1 MNAIPVW
8 QTESRILAK
17 RGKLEMLCFLYL
29 ALSPSREASACEF
42 KCP

>member
-17 RGKLEMLCFLYL
+17 RSKVEMLCFRYL
-29 ALSPSREASACEF
+29 ALSPSREASAREF

>member
-8 QTESRILAK
+8 QTESRILVK
-17 RGKLEMLCFLYL
+17 RGKVEMLRFLCL
-29 ALSPSREASACEF
+29 VLSPSREASAREF